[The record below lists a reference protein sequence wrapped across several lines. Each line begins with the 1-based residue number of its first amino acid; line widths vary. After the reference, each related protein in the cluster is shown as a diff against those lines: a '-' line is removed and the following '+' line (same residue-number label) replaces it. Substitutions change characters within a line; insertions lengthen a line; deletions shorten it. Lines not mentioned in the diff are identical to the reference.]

1 MKEINEITSIEEL
14 KESGNYYAKLSR
26 ELDQSE
32 IEMNKEID
40 RIKSKYDIKN
50 APNKATQT
58 ALKTII
64 QGYVT
69 NNKET
74 LIKGDKRSMEL
85 PLITIGFRKSNE
97 VSIPNSKMASIL
109 EALKSQGRYECIDK
123 KETVKKSVLSSWS
136 NEALAEIG
144 VSRKEKDNFYMELKT
159 EDIE

>member
-14 KESGNYYAKLSR
+14 KEGSIQYVKISR
-26 ELDQSE
+26 DLAQSDVD
-32 IEMNKEID
+32 MNKEID
-40 RIKSKYDIKN
+40 KIKN
-50 APNKATQT
+50 RYDVKNASNKAVKT
-58 ALKTII
+58 ALPTMIHA
-64 QGYVT
+64 YVT
-69 NNKET
+69 ENKET
-74 LIKGDKRSMEL
+74 LIKGEKRSMEL

-109 EALKSQGRYECIDK
+109 EALRLQGRYECIDK

-144 VSRKEKDNFYMELKT
+144 VSRKEKDNSYMELKT

>member
-14 KESGNYYAKLSR
+14 KEGSIQYVKISR
-26 ELDQSE
+26 DLAQSE
-32 IEMNKEID
+32 VDMNKEID
-40 RIKSKYDIKN
+40 KIKNKYDVKN
-50 APNKATQT
+50 ASNKAVKT
-58 ALKTII
+58 ALFTMI
-64 QGYVT
+64 QAYVT
-69 NNKET
+69 ENKET

-109 EALKSQGRYECIDK
+109 EALRLQGRYECIDK
-123 KETVKKSVLSSWS
+123 KETVKKPVLASWS

-159 EDIE
+159 EDI

>member
-14 KESGNYYAKLSR
+14 KEGSIQYVKISR
-26 ELDQSE
+26 DLAQSE
-32 IEMNKEID
+32 VDMNKEID
-40 RIKSKYDIKN
+40 KIKN
-50 APNKATQT
+50 RYDVKNASNKAVKT
-58 ALKTII
+58 ALFTMI
-64 QGYVT
+64 QAYVT
-69 NNKET
+69 ENKET

-109 EALKSQGRYECIDK
+109 DALRLQGRYECIDK
-123 KETVKKSVLSSWS
+123 KETVKKSVLASWS

-159 EDIE
+159 EDI

>member
-14 KESGNYYAKLSR
+14 KEGSIQYVKISR
-26 ELDQSE
+26 DLAQSE
-32 IEMNKEID
+32 VDMNKEID
-40 RIKSKYDIKN
+40 KIKN
-50 APNKATQT
+50 RYDVKNASNKAVKT
-58 ALKTII
+58 ALSTMI
-64 QGYVT
+64 QAYVT
-69 NNKET
+69 ENKET
-74 LIKGDKRSMEL
+74 LIKGEKRSMEL

-109 EALKSQGRYECIDK
+109 EALRLQGRYECIDK

>member
-14 KESGNYYAKLSR
+14 KEGSIQYVKISR
-26 ELDQSE
+26 DLAQSE
-32 IEMNKEID
+32 VDMNKEID
-40 RIKSKYDIKN
+40 KIKNKYDVKN
-50 APNKATQT
+50 ASNKAVKT
-58 ALKTII
+58 ALFTMI
-64 QGYVT
+64 QAYVT
-69 NNKET
+69 ENKET

-109 EALKSQGRYECIDK
+109 DALRLQGRYECIDK
-123 KETVKKSVLSSWS
+123 KETVKKSVLASWS

-159 EDIE
+159 EDI

>member
-1 MKEINEITSIEEL
+1 MKEINEITSIEGL

-50 APNKATQT
+50 ASNKAVKT
-58 ALKTII
+58 ALFTMI
-64 QGYVT
+64 QAYVT
-69 NNKET
+69 ENKEV
-74 LIKGDKRSMEL
+74 LIKGEKRSMEL

-109 EALKSQGRYECIDK
+109 DALRLQGRYECIDK
-123 KETVKKSVLSSWS
+123 KETVKKSALASWG
-136 NEALAEIG
+136 NEALAKIG
-144 VSRKEKDNFYMELKT
+144 VSRKEKDTFYIEIKT
-159 EDIE
+159 ENL

>member
-14 KESGNYYAKLSR
+14 KEGSIQYVKISR
-26 ELDQSE
+26 DLAQSE
-32 IEMNKEID
+32 VDMNKEID
-40 RIKSKYDIKN
+40 KIKN
-50 APNKATQT
+50 RYDVKNASNKAVKT
-58 ALKTII
+58 ALFTMI
-64 QGYVT
+64 QAYVT
-69 NNKET
+69 ENKET
-74 LIKGDKRSMEL
+74 LIKGEKRSMEL

-123 KETVKKSVLSSWS
+123 KETVKKSALASWS

-159 EDIE
+159 EDI

>member
-14 KESGNYYAKLSR
+14 KEGSIQYVKISR
-26 ELDQSE
+26 DLAQSE
-32 IEMNKEID
+32 VDMNKEID
-40 RIKSKYDIKN
+40 KIKN
-50 APNKATQT
+50 RYDVKNASNKAVKT
-58 ALKTII
+58 ALSTMI
-64 QGYVT
+64 QAYVT
-69 NNKET
+69 ENKET
-74 LIKGDKRSMEL
+74 LIKGEKRSMEL

-109 EALKSQGRYECIDK
+109 EALRLQGRYECIDK

-159 EDIE
+159 EDI